1 MVRAYTS
8 TAKDTQQDK
17 PNKKTKGGQ
26 KLTWHQFI
34 TRELNTIGIDLQ
46 KAIKL
51 SKDRDLYNQV
61 VVARVMA
68 KAVNNNYLP
77 EDGEPLTSGTLPG
90 QRLAKAVKDAQK
102 TTIRTWPLSES

>member
-1 MVRAYTS
+1 MQLNLMDYNNTTKKVKMVRAYTS

-51 SKDRDLYNQV
+51 SKDRH
-61 VVARVMA
+61 
-68 KAVNNNYLP
+68 
-77 EDGEPLTSGTLPG
+77 
-90 QRLAKAVKDAQK
+90 
-102 TTIRTWPLSES
+102 TTK